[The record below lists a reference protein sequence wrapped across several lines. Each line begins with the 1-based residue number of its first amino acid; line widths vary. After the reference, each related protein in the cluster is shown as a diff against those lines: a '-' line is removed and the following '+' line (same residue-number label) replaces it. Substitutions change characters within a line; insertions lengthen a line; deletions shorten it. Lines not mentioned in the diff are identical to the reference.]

1 MNLNFYLYD
10 HDFVLSNQ
18 DQVIVSV
25 TLWEIYCDLFKSR
38 LISSVCSLGT
48 RKLKKGCYER
58 ILVKTQR
65 VLWKHTQSM
74 LYVFARKTHYFK
86 SVCIK

>member
-38 LISSVCSLGT
+38 LISSVCSLGI

-58 ILVKTQR
+58 IFISENSESVMEAYTI
-65 VLWKHTQSM
+65 
-74 LYVFARKTHYFK
+74 YV
-86 SVCIK
+86 VCICAENTLF